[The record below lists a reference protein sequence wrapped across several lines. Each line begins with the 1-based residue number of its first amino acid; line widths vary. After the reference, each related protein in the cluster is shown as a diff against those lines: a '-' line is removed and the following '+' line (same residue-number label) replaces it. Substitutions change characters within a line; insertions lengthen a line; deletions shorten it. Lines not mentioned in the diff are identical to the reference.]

1 MIDTAEYNL
10 TNITE
15 YLERVLSSKLLQ
27 QVIHQ
32 RILGKCI
39 EISSVHFFYKKFVY
53 FNTFC

>member
-15 YLERVLSSKLLQ
+15 YLERVLSNKLLQ
-27 QVIHQ
+27 QVIHR

-39 EISSVHFFYKKFVY
+39 EISSLHFFYKKFVY